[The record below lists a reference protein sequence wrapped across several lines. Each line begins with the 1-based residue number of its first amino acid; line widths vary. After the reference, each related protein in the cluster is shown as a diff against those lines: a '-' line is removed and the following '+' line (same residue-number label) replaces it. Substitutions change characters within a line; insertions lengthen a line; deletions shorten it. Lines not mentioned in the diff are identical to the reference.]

1 MGWTQAPARVPGSLH
16 DQDEHAWLHQQAEL
30 LLAGRVGEIDG
41 ATLAKFLIDMAKRD
55 ERELRSRLIV
65 LIQHMLKV
73 SETAK
78 QFAREHQPGKLS
90 GSWADTIDREQDEIE
105 QLLKS
110 ASLARLA
117 TDLVAEAWPV
127 AVRRAARETGLPEST
142 FPQENPWTVEQALGY
157 QPPQPAPHPAGPV
170 RRRTPRAR

>member
-1 MGWTQAPARVPGSLH
+1 MGWTQAPARAPGSLH

-41 ATLAKFLIDMAKRD
+41 ATLAGFLIDMAKRD

-73 SETAK
+73 
-78 QFAREHQPGKLS
+78 EHQPGKLS
-90 GSWADTIDREQDEIE
+90 DSWADTIDREQDEIV
-105 QLLKS
+105 QILKS

-117 TDLVAEAWPV
+117 TDLLAEAWPV

-157 QPPQPAPHPAGPV
+157 QPPQPAPHPAEPV
-170 RRRTPRAR
+170 RPRKPRAC